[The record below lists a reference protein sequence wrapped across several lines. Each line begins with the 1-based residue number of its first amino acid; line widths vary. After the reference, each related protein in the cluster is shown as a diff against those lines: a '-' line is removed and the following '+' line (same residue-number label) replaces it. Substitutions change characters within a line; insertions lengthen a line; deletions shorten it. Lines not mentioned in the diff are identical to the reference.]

1 MLPMVPIILRANN
14 KEIRLYVLLDNGSKI
29 SVIKRRVSD
38 LLKMKGRNE
47 RVITNTVDER
57 SKPVDTLIVNF
68 DITSLDGRYTFNIVY
83 AQVRETFWLS

>member
-1 MLPMVPIILRANN
+1 MVPIILRANN

-57 SKPVDTLIVNF
+57 SKPVDTLIGYF

-83 AQVRETFWLS
+83 AQVRETFRLS